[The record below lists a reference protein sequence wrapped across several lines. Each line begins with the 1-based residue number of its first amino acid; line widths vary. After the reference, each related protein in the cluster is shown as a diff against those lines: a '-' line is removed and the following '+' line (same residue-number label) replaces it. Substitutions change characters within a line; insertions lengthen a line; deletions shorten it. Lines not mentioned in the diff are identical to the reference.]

1 MESSCTLQ
9 ERAEL
14 EEDWDH
20 FSLLLESMLHRV
32 PTMKV
37 PDASWTPPPSSER
50 HPGEAECRGG
60 GFLPRWSM
68 DPRTGDFGKTTSTSS
83 RSSLQK

>member
-1 MESSCTLQ
+1 MAKPCYLDKELPEVEEEEDTESSCTLQ

-37 PDASWTPPPSSER
+37 PDAS
-50 HPGEAECRGG
+50 
-60 GFLPRWSM
+60 
-68 DPRTGDFGKTTSTSS
+68 
-83 RSSLQK
+83 